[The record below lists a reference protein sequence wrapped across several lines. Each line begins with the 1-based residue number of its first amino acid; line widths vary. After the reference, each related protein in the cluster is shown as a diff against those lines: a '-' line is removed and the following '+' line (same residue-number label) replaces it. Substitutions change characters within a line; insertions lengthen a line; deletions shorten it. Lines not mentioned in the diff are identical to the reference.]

1 MKKEILYI
9 ILVIIISINL
19 WILLLLMNKSYLLEN
34 LNIYLIWIYS
44 ILLGLIT
51 FIISRKYEI
60 NKKIDILILTIT
72 IFSFIG
78 LLFTGVFLGMISSA
92 H

>member
-9 ILVIIISINL
+9 ILAIIISINI

-34 LNIYLIWIYS
+34 LNLYLIWIYT

-51 FIISRKYEI
+51 FTISRKYKI
-60 NKKIDILILTIT
+60 NKKIDIIILSIT

-78 LLFTGVFLGMISSA
+78 LLFTGVFLGIISSA